1 MDNKKAVALEYNA
14 EKSNAPRITA
24 KGAGIIAEK
33 IIEKAKENDVP
44 IYYDK
49 ALVETLNSMQLGE
62 EIPSELYEVVA
73 EILVYIANLD
83 MRNERENRN

>member
-1 MDNKKAVALEYNA
+1 
-14 EKSNAPRITA
+14 
-24 KGAGIIAEK
+24 
-33 IIEKAKENDVP
+33 
-44 IYYDK
+44 
-49 ALVETLNSMQLGE
+49 MQLGE